1 MFPRAQL
8 GRRFRAAAPE
18 SGPQPVG
25 AVARALLGGSR
36 WTCAPRKE
44 AHGRKKEITGGGFES
59 SNCFKLGLK
68 EQVGI
73 SDRAGERER
82 EFQTEEIALTKLW
95 RHERVC

>member
-1 MFPRAQL
+1 MQKSKSRDLSATK
-8 GRRFRAAAPE
+8 E
-18 SGPQPVG
+18 ISS
-25 AVARALLGGSR
+25 LLGGNWR
-36 WTCAPRKE
+36 GGAW
-44 AHGRKKEITGGGFES
+44 GGFES